1 MDRVFP
7 DAEWARL
14 APEEAGFSIERLAA
28 AEQWLHEFAGDEP
41 FRLVMARYGYLVA
54 EWVRGMDADVGIRHH
69 SASKCFYSS
78 LLGIAV
84 AEGRL
89 PGLDAKVVDYY
100 PEMMEVADGEGP
112 KPGRHAFAENAGIT
126 FRQLIGNTSG
136 YMKPGER
143 PGERFHYQTFGMN
156 VFTNALATVYGLY
169 DSAEPGRLAGCGRLL
184 DEKIRDPIAGT
195 WDHVY
200 TDFDFAPG
208 AGANKA
214 VYGHC
219 LDVVA
224 NARDAARIGHLWLNL
239 GRWKDRQLVP
249 RSYLE
254 EATRTNAEI
263 IAHEPEDAWK
273 YGLGFWVN
281 DHGRLWPDLPHDLFG
296 AWGAGARYIWV
307 SPALDL
313 VIALCPGPWPDMRED
328 ADRIPREQAVLARVL
343 DALER

>member
-14 APEEAGFSIERLAA
+14 APEAAGFSAARLANV
-28 AEQWLHEFAGDEP
+28 ESWLRGFAGEQP
-41 FRLVMARYGYLVA
+41 FRLVIARYGYLVA
-54 EWVRGMDADVGIRHH
+54 EWTRGIDPEAGIRFH
-69 SASKCFYSS
+69 SASKSIYSS

-89 PGLDAKVVDYY
+89 PSIDARVVDYY
-100 PEMMEVADGEGP
+100 PEMMQVADGEGP
-112 KPGRHAFAENAGIT
+112 KPGRHAFPENAGIT

-136 YMKPGER
+136 YMKPGEP
-143 PGERFHYQTFGMN
+143 PGRRFHYQTFGMN
-156 VFTNALATVYGLY
+156 LLTNALATIYGLY
-169 DSAEPGRLAGCGRLL
+169 DSADPERLPGCGRLL
-184 DEKIRDPIAGT
+184 AEKIRDPIEGR

-208 AGANKA
+208 AGAKRS

-239 GRWKDRQLVP
+239 GRWRDRQLVP
-249 RSYLE
+249 RAYLE
-254 EATRTNAEI
+254 QATRTNADI
-263 IAHEPEDAWK
+263 LANEPEDAWK

-281 DHGRLWPDLPHDLFG
+281 DHGRLWPELPRDLFG
-296 AWGAGARYIWV
+296 AWGAGARYVWV

-313 VIALCPGPWPDMRED
+313 VVALCPGPWPGMRAE
-328 ADRIPREQAVLARVL
+328 ADRLPREQALLARLL
-343 DALER
+343 DAVAG